1 MSVID
6 EVKNKL
12 DIVSYIQQFTAL
24 KKAGRSYKAC
34 CPFHAEH
41 TPSFV
46 VNPDTQTWRC
56 FGACAE
62 GGDVFAFAMK
72 QHGWSFSEALRELG
86 KSVGVE
92 VEKRTPAQNQRSEHL
107 DTLRGLLQTI
117 ADEYH
122 RFLVES
128 KDADAA
134 AALKY
139 AREKRGLTDETI
151 ARFKVG
157 YAPQGWDNALN
168 FLKHLGYK
176 EEDILETGMATR
188 NEQGRV
194 YDRFRNR
201 LMIPIRDDRGR
212 VVGFGARAL
221 DPEDNPKYLNSP
233 QTPLFDKSHLLFGL
247 DAGRRKIR
255 DTKTAVIVEGYMD
268 AIQAHQAGFTN
279 VVAQMGT
286 AMTEHQLKLLAP
298 ALAEKIILSLD
309 SDAAGQSAT
318 RRSLEVARQTLQA
331 DYAGRLSVD
340 IRILQI
346 PDAKDPDDLIRET
359 PERWQEL
366 VSHALPITDYVIEQ
380 ETADLT
386 PQATVQERQVIARRL
401 LPILRA
407 SENNL
412 YTKENLQ
419 KLAVKLRISE
429 RDLFAWAQEQQKIDA
444 ASAPRTPTPRPAQDV
459 PRDDDAPD
467 FPEMDYDAV
476 EPPPDVEGSDGDYP
490 PLRILPATPMRSPSP
505 KIIELP
511 RTRPEVALEASC
523 LRMLFRNPDL
533 LFEVNRK
540 FRTLAGNQAALLNSA
555 LSDLC
560 VDDFNHSAYR
570 ALMSLLT
577 DAFIQHDLEPIEYI
591 ETHLE
596 NVLAPEVESLLVDEL
611 EGIRPHLRHGLSID
625 LSSYLK
631 QADAPKD
638 SHGELVETA
647 LRLRKE
653 RLNRQIDDIFFLKMD
668 AASSES
674 NYGELL
680 MLSLKARQLIEVE
693 LQRSMMS
700 H

>member
-6 EVKNKL
+6 EVKSKL
-12 DIVSYIQQFTAL
+12 DIVGYIQQFVPL
-24 KKAGRSYKAC
+24 KKAGRNYKAC
-34 CPFHAEH
+34 CPFHAERS
-41 TPSFV
+41 PSFV
-46 VNPDTQTWRC
+46 VNPDTQSWRC

-62 GGDVFAFAMK
+62 GGDVFSFAMK
-72 QHGWSFSEALRELG
+72 QHGWAFGEALRELG

-92 VEKRTPAQNQRSEHL
+92 VEKQSPVQQQRSERL
-107 DTLRGLLQTI
+107 DILRGLLQTI
-117 ADEYH
+117 TDEYH
-122 RFLVES
+122 RFLIES
-128 KDADAA
+128 NDADAA

-139 AREKRGLTDETI
+139 AREKRGFTDETI
-151 ARFKVG
+151 SRFKIG
-157 YAPQGWDNALN
+157 YAPAGWHNALD
-168 FLKHLGYK
+168 FLKNLGYK
-176 EEDILETGMATR
+176 EDDILEVGIATR
-188 NEQGRV
+188 NEQGHV

-221 DPEDNPKYLNSP
+221 DPNDTPKYLNSP
-233 QTPLFDKSHLLFGL
+233 QTPLFDKSRLLFGL
-247 DAGRRKIR
+247 DTARRKIR
-255 DTKTAVIVEGYMD
+255 DTKTAVLVEGYMD

-298 ALAEKIILSLD
+298 ALAEKIILALD

-346 PDAKDPDDLIRET
+346 PDAKDPDDLIRES

-366 VSHALPITDYVIEQ
+366 VNNALPITDYVIEQ
-380 ETADLT
+380 ETSDLA
-386 PQATVQERQVIARRL
+386 PNASVQERQTIARRL

-412 YTKENLQ
+412 YTKDNLQ
-419 KLAVKLRISE
+419 KLAIKLRISE
-429 RDLFAWAQEQQKIDA
+429 RDLLAWAQEQQKIDVA
-444 ASAPRTPTPRPAQDV
+444 PAPRARIPNIS
-459 PRDDDAPD
+459 DDAPD
-467 FPEMDYDAV
+467 FPTIDYDAV
-476 EPPPDVEGSDGDYP
+476 EPPLNSQDSEGGLA
-490 PLRILPATPMRSPSP
+490 PLRIIPAAAARTLPQRVAPQ
-505 KIIELP
+505 
-511 RTRPEVALEASC
+511 RTRQEAALEASC

-533 LFEVNRK
+533 LFEINRK
-540 FRTLAGNQAALLNSA
+540 FRALAGNQNGLLQGP

-570 ALMSLLT
+570 VLMGVLV
-577 DAFIQHDLEPIEYI
+577 DAFAQHDMEPIQYI

-596 NVLAPEVESLLVDEL
+596 SVLLPEIETLLVDEL
-611 EGIRPHLRHGLSID
+611 DGLRPRLRHGLSLD

-631 QADAPKD
+631 YNEQSQDQQ
-638 SHGELVETA
+638 SELVEKA

-653 RLNRQIDDIFFLKMD
+653 RLKRQVDDIFFLKMD
-668 AASSES
+668 GASFEDQY
-674 NYGELL
+674 NDT
-680 MLSLKARQLIEVE
+680 LSLSLNAWRLLDVE
-693 LQRSMMS
+693 LQRSMTS
-700 H
+700 R

>member
-6 EVKNKL
+6 EVKSKL
-12 DIVSYIQQFTAL
+12 DIVSYIQQFTPL

-46 VNPDTQTWRC
+46 VNPDSQTWRC

-62 GGDVFAFAMK
+62 GGDVFSFAMK

-107 DTLRGLLQTI
+107 DALRGLLQTI

-128 KDADAA
+128 KDVDAA

-139 AREKRGLTDETI
+139 AREKRGLSDETI
-151 ARFKVG
+151 ARFKIG

-168 FLKHLGYK
+168 YLKGLGYK

-221 DPEDNPKYLNSP
+221 DPNDNPKYLNSP

-247 DAGRRKIR
+247 DTGRRKIR

-331 DYAGRLSVD
+331 DYTGRLSVD

-366 VSHALPITDYVIEQ
+366 VNNALPITDYVIEQ

-386 PQATVQERQVIARRL
+386 PQATVQERQAIARRL

-429 RDLFAWAQEQQKIDA
+429 RDLLAWAQEQQKIDA
-444 ASAPRTPTPRPAQDV
+444 ASAPRPVARSTQTTPS
-459 PRDDDAPD
+459 DDDAPD
-467 FPEMDYDAV
+467 IPEIDYDTI
-476 EPPPDVEGSDGDYP
+476 EPPPNLEAIDEDYP
-490 PLRILPATPMRSPSP
+490 PLRILTATPMRPP
-505 KIIELP
+505 TPQLVPVQKA
-511 RTRPEVALEASC
+511 RPETALEASC

-533 LFEVNRK
+533 LFEINRK
-540 FRTLAGNQAALLNSA
+540 FRTLAGNQAELLDGP
-555 LSDLC
+555 LSNLT
-560 VDDFNHSAYR
+560 VDDFSHSAYR
-570 ALMSLLT
+570 ALMGVLA
-577 DAFIQHDLEPIEYI
+577 DAFIQHDLEPVEYI
-591 ETHLE
+591 ESHLE
-596 NVLAPEVESLLVDEL
+596 SILVPEVETLLIDEL
-611 EGIRPHLRHGLSID
+611 EGIRPRLRHGLSVD

-631 QADAPKD
+631 HNEASTD
-638 SHGELVETA
+638 SQGELVEKA

-668 AASSES
+668 ATSSES
-674 NYGELL
+674 NHGELL

-693 LQRSMMS
+693 LQRSMS
-700 H
+700 NR